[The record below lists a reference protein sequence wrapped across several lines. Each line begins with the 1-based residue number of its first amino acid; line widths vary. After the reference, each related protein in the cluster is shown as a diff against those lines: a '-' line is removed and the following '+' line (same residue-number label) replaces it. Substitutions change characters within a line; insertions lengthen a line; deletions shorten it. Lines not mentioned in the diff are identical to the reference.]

1 MRSTSQPVGCYRVKV
16 RVIPAVVINEKY
28 ESSGWLLHID
38 GTSQPEGCYKE
49 NVRVR
54 GKVVT

>member
-1 MRSTSQPVGCYRVKV
+1 VGCYRVKV